1 MTEKISSL
9 STVELQTILDTTG
22 SIRHALEV
30 IGIQDCS
37 LTYYY
42 RCLNKRIKKDGLSLE
57 TNRANKGR
65 RSLQKPLDELL
76 VKNGTSSNTYKLK
89 KRILKEGLLVDK
101 CAKCGLTSLWNGEPI
116 SLHLDHINGDRTD
129 NRLPNLRIL
138 CPNCHSQTDTYC
150 GKKNRKEPKRCP
162 DCGCAI
168 SRVSAFCRPCS
179 LNHRPQNVDIP
190 TEELTRLVI
199 EERMPFSRIGVKYGI
214 SGRAIAKKCK
224 RLGIVRPG

>member
-89 KRILKEGLLVDK
+89 KRILKEGLLVDI
-101 CAKCGLTSLWNGEPI
+101 CSNCGINSLCNGEQI
-116 SLHLDHINGDRTD
+116 SIHLDHFIMEWRAN
-129 NRLPNLRIL
+129 
-138 CPNCHSQTDTYC
+138 
-150 GKKNRKEPKRCP
+150 
-162 DCGCAI
+162 I
-168 SRVSAFCRPCS
+168 SSS
-179 LNHRPQNVDIP
+179 
-190 TEELTRLVI
+190 
-199 EERMPFSRIGVKYGI
+199 
-214 SGRAIAKKCK
+214 
-224 RLGIVRPG
+224 